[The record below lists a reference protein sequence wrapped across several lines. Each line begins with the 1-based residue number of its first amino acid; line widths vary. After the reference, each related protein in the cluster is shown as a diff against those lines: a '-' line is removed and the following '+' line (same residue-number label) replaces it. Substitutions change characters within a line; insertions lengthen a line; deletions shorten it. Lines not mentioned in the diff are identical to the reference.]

1 MRQSA
6 AAAVTALPEIKVGT
20 EFWLELRLENA
31 SDIVLLESALQ
42 YEQEKLSVITSEDL
56 PVWENGELVADPSEF
71 DVRFTNIGTLA
82 ISALPAD
89 VNNTIAGSGILL
101 KVRFAAK
108 QAGATAIVWTPDS
121 AAYVPDPDI
130 VARKIDA
137 TFKDLTFGVL
147 PAAGSL
153 VILLNIVPA

>member
-1 MRQSA
+1 MA
-6 AAAVTALPEIKVGT
+6 AAALPEIKVGA

-42 YEQEKLSVITSEDL
+42 FDTGKLDVMTSEDA
-56 PVWENGELVADPSEF
+56 PVWENGDLVDDTSEF
-71 DVRFTNIGTLA
+71 DVRFADAGAVA

-121 AAYVPDPDI
+121 AAYAPDPDI

-137 TFKDLTFGVL
+137 TFKDLNFGVL